1 MFGGKGFGYGSQ
13 LATLTNCS
21 VDTNPSASCSPDTQ
35 LITQLAGGF
44 WDKLY
49 QGSYGQVRVGVQY
62 SYTELTAFTGVGGQP
77 KTNDSMIFTSF
88 RYYPF

>member
-1 MFGGKGFGYGSQ
+1 M
-13 LATLTNCS
+13 
-21 VDTNPSASCSPDTQ
+21 
-35 LITQLAGGF
+35 TQLAGGF
-44 WDKLY
+44 WDKVY

-62 SYTELTAFTGVGGQP
+62 SYTELTAFSGMTGGQP